1 MDTTSDIT
9 MKYPVNMG
17 TPTGSSPFPPA
28 RHSTFPIQSSP
39 PLAPAGPTSTP
50 KKRKNSIKGS
60 VGQIKRSLST
70 PIVKRSTT
78 AAETAAMSANDK
90 RRSKL
95 GYHRTSVACG
105 KSIAYQ
111 QRRLLVLI
119 GMCSVHC
126 RRRKIR
132 CLLAPDDP
140 QNRCSNCIRLK
151 RECNFYA
158 VDQQPPVERRPRTGS
173 KTDGKSGGTSTSSSI
188 SPRPAGEFDHM
199 QRMNQYQSVQDGFN
213 DIHGQNMHFRNAPI
227 MSPPASAGLSLSTL
241 GRCLLTHPK
250 QFK

>member
-1 MDTTSDIT
+1 

-17 TPTGSSPFPPA
+17 APTTSSSFSPV
-28 RHSTFPIQSSP
+28 RHSTFPIESSP
-39 PLAPAGPTSTP
+39 PIAPAGPTSTP
-50 KKRKNSIKGS
+50 KKRKNSIKGT
-60 VGQIKRSLST
+60 VGAIKRSLST
-70 PIVKRSTT
+70 PIVKRSAI
-78 AAETAAMSANDK
+78 AAETVAMSANDK

-105 KSIAYQ
+105 KSTVCRQ
-111 QRRLLVLI
+111 GPHLVLTEI
-119 GMCSVHC
+119 CPVHC

-173 KTDGKSGGTSTSSSI
+173 KTDGRSGGTSTSSST
-188 SPRPAGEFDHM
+188 SPRPVGEFDHM
-199 QRMNQYQSVQDGFN
+199 QRMNHYQNIHEGFN

-227 MSPPASAGLSLSTL
+227 MSPPASAGMSLSTI
-241 GRCLLTHPK
+241 G
-250 QFK
+250 